1 MLMWET
7 PEIILD
13 DLIKRRPELKVC
25 KQNLQDAYLM
35 LLDTVQKG
43 GTIFTC
49 GNGGSA
55 ADAEHIVGEL
65 LKGFMKGRKLDV
77 IDTQAIEKMH
87 PGEGE
92 KISKSLQK
100 SIRAISLT
108 SHISL
113 MTAFMNDVDPSFVF
127 AQQLRGLGKA
137 NDTLIAIS
145 TSGNSEN
152 IINACKIA
160 KVQQIKTIGLSG
172 ATGGKLNQHCDLVIK
187 APENV
192 VPLIQE
198 LHLPIYHALCAMLE
212 VKLFS

>member
-1 MLMWET
+1 MWET

-13 DLIKRRPELKVC
+13 DLVKRRPELLAC
-25 KQNLQDAYLM
+25 KQSINEAYLV
-35 LLDTVQKG
+35 LLDTVQNG

-65 LKGFMKGRKLDV
+65 LKGFMKGRKLGKAD
-77 IDTQAIEKMH
+77 IEAIEKQY

-92 KISKSLQK
+92 RISKSLQK
-100 SIRAISLT
+100 TIRAVSLT
-108 SHISL
+108 SHIAL
-113 MTAFMNDVDPSFVF
+113 ITAFMNDVDPAFVF
-127 AQQLRGLGKA
+127 AQQLMGLGKP

-152 IINACKIA
+152 ILNACKIA
-160 KVQQIKTIGLSG
+160 KVNQIKVIGLTG
-172 ATGGKLNQHCDLVIK
+172 ATGGKLVNHCNVSIR
-187 APENV
+187 APEKA

-212 VKLFS
+212 VKLYS

>member
-1 MLMWET
+1 MWET

-25 KQNLQDAYLM
+25 KQSIQDAYLM

-65 LKGFMKGRKLDV
+65 LKGFMKGRK
-77 IDTQAIEKMH
+77 IDLIETQAIEKVY

-100 SIRAISLT
+100 SIKAISLT

-172 ATGGKLNQHCDLVIK
+172 EAGGKLNQHCDLVIK
-187 APENV
+187 APESV

>member
-1 MLMWET
+1 MWET

-13 DLIKRRPELKVC
+13 DLVRRRPELKVC
-25 KQNLQDAYLM
+25 KQSIQDAYLM
-35 LLDTVQKG
+35 LLETVQKG

-65 LKGFMKGRKLDV
+65 LKGFMKGRKLNQDE
-77 IDTQAIEKMH
+77 IEAIEKVY
-87 PGEGE
+87 PGEGK
-92 KISKSLQK
+92 KISQSLQK
-100 SIRAISLT
+100 TIKAISLT

-127 AQQLRGLGKA
+127 AQQLRGLGRS
-137 NDTLIAIS
+137 NDALIAIS

-172 ATGGKLNQHCDLVIK
+172 ASGGKLNQHCDLMIK
-187 APENV
+187 APENA

>member
-1 MLMWET
+1 MWET

-13 DLIKRRPELKVC
+13 DLIKRRPELKTC
-25 KQNLQDAYLM
+25 KQSISDAYLS

-65 LKGFMKGRKLDV
+65 LKGFMKGRKLNKAEVD
-77 IDTQAIEKMH
+77 AIEKAY

-92 KISKSLQK
+92 MISKSLQK
-100 SIRAISLT
+100 TIRAVSLT
-108 SHISL
+108 SHIAL
-113 MTAFMNDVDPSFVF
+113 ITAFMNDVDPAFVF
-127 AQQLRGLGKA
+127 AQQLRGLGKP

-145 TSGNSEN
+145 TSGNSAN

-160 KVQQIKTIGLSG
+160 KIQQIKVIGLTGES
-172 ATGGKLNQHCDLVIK
+172 GGKLVQHSDIVIK
-187 APENV
+187 APEKA

-212 VKLFS
+212 VKLFT

>member
-1 MLMWET
+1 MWET

-13 DLIKRRPELKVC
+13 DLVRRRPELKVC
-25 KQNLQDAYLM
+25 KQSIQDAYLM
-35 LLDTVQKG
+35 LLETVQKG

-65 LKGFMKGRKLDV
+65 LKGFMKGRKLNQDE
-77 IDTQAIEKMH
+77 IEAIEKVY
-87 PGEGE
+87 PGEGK
-92 KISKSLQK
+92 KISQSLQK
-100 SIRAISLT
+100 TIKAISLT

-127 AQQLRGLGKA
+127 AQQLRGLGKS
-137 NDTLIAIS
+137 NDALIAIS

-172 ATGGKLNQHCDLVIK
+172 ASGGKLNQHCDLMIN
-187 APENV
+187 APENA

>member
-1 MLMWET
+1 MWET

-13 DLIKRRPELKVC
+13 DLVRRRPELKNC
-25 KQNLQDAYLM
+25 KQSIQEAYLM
-35 LLDTVQKG
+35 LLDTLQKG

-55 ADAEHIVGEL
+55 ADSEHIVGEL
-65 LKGFMKGRKLDV
+65 LKGFMKGRQLNLDE
-77 IDTQAIEKMH
+77 IEAIEKLY
-87 PGEGE
+87 PGEG
-92 KISKSLQK
+92 KKMSQSLQK
-100 SIRAISLT
+100 SIRAIALT

-113 MTAFMNDVDPSFVF
+113 MTAFMNDVNPAFVF

-172 ATGGKLNQHCDLVIK
+172 ASGGKLNHHCDLVIK
-187 APENV
+187 APETS

-198 LHLPIYHALCAMLE
+198 LHLPIYHAICAMLE

>member
-1 MLMWET
+1 MWET

-13 DLIKRRPELKVC
+13 DLVKRRPELKVC
-25 KQNLQDAYLM
+25 KQSINDSYLM
-35 LLDTVQKG
+35 LLDTISKG

-65 LKGFMKGRKLDV
+65 LKGFMKGRKLSKSD
-77 IDTQAIEKMH
+77 IESIEKH
-87 PGEGE
+87 YPGEGE
-92 KISKSLQK
+92 RISKSLQK
-100 SIRAISLT
+100 TIRAVSLT
-108 SHISL
+108 SHIAL
-113 MTAFMNDVDPSFVF
+113 ITAFMNDVDPAFVF
-127 AQQLRGLGKA
+127 AQQLMGLGKA

-160 KVQQIKTIGLSG
+160 RINQIKVIGL
-172 ATGGKLNQHCDLVIK
+172 TGESNGKLINHSDITIR
-187 APENV
+187 APEKA

-212 VKLFS
+212 VKLYS